1 MPPTGTGPPT
11 PHFLMPPPSS
21 LFLWGASLEGCQGGR
36 GRGRRGGG
44 GGEAVADSQASPHA
58 SKDKHLCVVGS
69 RASAPRGRLFVVLLS
84 LFPLSCYQ
92 DGIPGAAFLTLEG
105 QPQLWNFFCWKFAVW
120 VLPPL
125 GDFPGM
131 LMLMM

>member
-1 MPPTGTGPPT
+1 MLYNCTATFT
-11 PHFLMPPPSS
+11 
-21 LFLWGASLEGCQGGR
+21 
-36 GRGRRGGG
+36 RRGGG

-105 QPQLWNFFCWKFAVW
+105 STTTMEMYFVGNLLLGTTPIGGFPWHVDADDVIAGCW
-120 VLPPL
+120 L
-125 GDFPGM
+125 
-131 LMLMM
+131 